1 MNYDFLVV
9 LVRDQAE
16 AGRDRKAKV
25 ELGYC
30 EVWFKAGYGWII
42 VSIQFDCLC
51 APYLVVCIG
60 FWPFL
65 LWLMF
70 W

>member
-42 VSIQFDCLC
+42 V
-51 APYLVVCIG
+51 
-60 FWPFL
+60 
-65 LWLMF
+65 
-70 W
+70 